1 VRHVV
6 LEFGDNEAAEEFVRK
21 LTALQD
27 GTVVEVEGSEF
38 KLSGSNDLTK
48 QTITIGSMAA
58 AYTKVVRVIGYPTM
72 TCTCDEGKSHH
83 GNMARSKKYGW
94 LVHRG
99 CGKPTTYWIGG
110 AQLKNR
116 KVDGWQN
123 VAHTANNLLD
133 SILKEE

>member
-21 LTALQD
+21 LAELQRTD
-27 GTVVEVEGSEF
+27 DKEELTCLGIAMATV
-38 KLSGSNDLTK
+38 
-48 QTITIGSMAA
+48 